1 MYNLYFVT
9 YLWLAR
15 KMQKEREGE
24 KLMELEGHTEGVNC
38 LSISPGL
45 KFFVALVRKRV
56 LLFKYFSI

>member
-1 MYNLYFVT
+1 
-9 YLWLAR
+9 
-15 KMQKEREGE
+15 MQKEREGE